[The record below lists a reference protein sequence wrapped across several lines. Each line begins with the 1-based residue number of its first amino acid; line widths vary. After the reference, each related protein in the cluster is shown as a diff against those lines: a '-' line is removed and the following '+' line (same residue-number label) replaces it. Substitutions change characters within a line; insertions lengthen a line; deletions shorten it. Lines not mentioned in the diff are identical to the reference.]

1 MVALAIQII
10 FQTLF
15 LFVFVDHS
23 IQEKVLIL
31 V

>member
-15 LFVFVDHS
+15 LFVFVGHS